1 MEKITGKTLVTTDWH
16 FGIKSN
22 SISRLNILVK
32 VVNEINRYIKGNK
45 IRNLVF
51 MGDLFHNRNNLS
63 VQTINVALKC
73 INTLAKSCN
82 VYLII
87 GNHDLFNK
95 SSVEVNSLN
104 IFRNTKN
111 VTVIDHPTEYE
122 MNGERVLMCP
132 WLSKLT
138 SYSESSYDKIFG
150 HFDISFKFLVASYI
164 ESNTS
169 KNITNKE
176 VKELIEK
183 DEMFRES
190 ELDDLDFNT
199 EDETET
205 YMNGEKSSDL
215 IGTWTNI
222 VKEKGTIFSGHIHG
236 HREFFTN
243 NRKFI
248 FVGSPYQQ
256 TRGEKE
262 SNDGF
267 YIIDDDGSYI
277 FHEITSAPIHVDIRM
292 SDVVK
297 DISKFDFSIVKNSI
311 VHKIYDIEVDRV
323 TDAKIA
329 QMITDNK
336 PYEELTP
343 DFDVAQTYTDENGT
357 NIDSVDALKKSKIE
371 YLHNYIDNI
380 EGNVLTDNSL
390 EREKL
395 HSCMEEYYNMINEG
409 NTK

>member
-22 SISRLNILVK
+22 SVSRLNILVK

-73 INTLAKSCN
+73 INTLTKSCN

-95 SSVEVNSLN
+95 NSVEVNSLN
-104 IFRNTKN
+104 MFRNTKN
-111 VTVIDHPTEYE
+111 VTVIDCPTEYE
-122 MNGERVLMCP
+122 MNGEKVLMCP
-132 WLSKLT
+132 WLSDLSK
-138 SYSESSYDKIFG
+138 YSESTYDKLFG

-169 KNITNKE
+169 KNMTNKE

-183 DEMFRES
+183 DEIFRES
-190 ELDDLDFNT
+190 ELDDLDFDT

-205 YMNGEKSSDL
+205 YMNGEKSSEL
-215 IGTWTNI
+215 IGSWTNI

-256 TRGEKE
+256 TRGEKD
-262 SNDGF
+262 SKDGF
-267 YIIDDDGSYI
+267 YIINEDGNYS
-277 FHEITSAPIHVDIRM
+277 FNEIASAPIHVDIRM

-311 VHKIYDIEVDRV
+311 VHKIYDIEIDRV

>member
-1 MEKITGKTLVTTDWH
+1 MDTIKGKTLVTTDWH

-22 SISRLNILVK
+22 SVSRLNILIK
-32 VVNEINRYIKGNK
+32 VVNEINRYIKDNK

-73 INTLAKSCN
+73 VNTLAKSCN
-82 VYLII
+82 VFLII

-95 SSVEVNSLN
+95 NSVDVNSLN
-104 IFRNTKN
+104 MFRNTKN
-111 VTVIDHPTEYE
+111 VTIIDHPTEYD
-122 MNGERVLMCP
+122 MNGEPVLMCP
-132 WLSKLT
+132 WLTDLSKFQDNAYSKL
-138 SYSESSYDKIFG
+138 FG

-164 ESNTS
+164 EANIS
-169 KNITNKE
+169 KNITSKE
-176 VKELIEK
+176 VRELIEK
-183 DEMFRES
+183 DEIFREP
-190 ELDDLDFNT
+190 ELDDIDF
-199 EDETET
+199 DADDDTET

-236 HREFFTN
+236 HREFYTN

-256 TRGEKE
+256 TRGEKD
-262 SNDGF
+262 SKDGF
-267 YIIDDDGSYI
+267 YIINEDGNHE

-292 SDVVK
+292 SEVIR

-311 VHKIYDIEVDRV
+311 VHKVYDVEVDRV
-323 TDAKIA
+323 MDAKIA

-343 DFDVAQTYTDENGT
+343 DFDVVQTYTDENGT
-357 NIDSVDALKKSKIE
+357 DIGSVDALKKSKIE
-371 YLHNYIDNI
+371 YLHSYIDNI
-380 EGNVLTDNSL
+380 DGKVLEDGSL
-390 EREKL
+390 DREKL
-395 HSCMEEYYNMINEG
+395 HSCMEEYYDMING
-409 NTK
+409 GGAQ

>member
-32 VVNEINRYIKGNK
+32 VVNEINRFIKGNK

-63 VQTINVALKC
+63 VQTIDIALKC
-73 INTLAKSCN
+73 INTLAKSCK

-95 SSVEVNSLN
+95 NSVEVNSLN
-104 IFRNTKN
+104 MFRNTKN

-122 MNGERVLMCP
+122 MNGEKVLMCP
-132 WLSKLT
+132 WLSELSNYHEKT
-138 SYSESSYDKIFG
+138 YDKLFG

-169 KNITNKE
+169 KNITTKE

-190 ELDDLDFNT
+190 ELDDLDFDT

-215 IGTWTNI
+215 IGSWTSI

-236 HREFFTN
+236 HKEFFTN

-262 SNDGF
+262 SKDGF
-267 YIIDDDGSYI
+267 YIINEDGNYE
-277 FHEITSAPIHVDIRM
+277 FHEIISAPIHVDIRM

-297 DISKFDFSIVKNSI
+297 DISKFDFSVVKNSI
-311 VHKIYDIEVDRV
+311 VHKIYDVEVDRV

-357 NIDSVDALKKSKIE
+357 NIESVDALKKSKIE

-380 EGNVLTDNSL
+380 DGNVLVDNSL
-390 EREKL
+390 DREKL
-395 HSCMEEYYNMINEG
+395 HSCMEEYYNMTNEG